1 MTRWAALTL
10 SLMFLAPNALRAGEC
25 SNSCRRTA
33 GAERPGGPILA
44 LYVDCIAACGEAA
57 ASTGTLRG
65 MSDLDLEAALSEQ
78 AKHADIVRNS
88 CDIAQQVRNASALAA
103 CPKAVKRLQ
112 KAIDSIRD
120 TQAERTG
127 KPRAAKRPA
136 APAKKP
142 TPAPQPPAAKNT
154 PRPAP

>member
-10 SLMFLAPNALRAGEC
+10 SLVFLAPNALRAGEC

-65 MSDLDLEAALSEQ
+65 MSDLDLEAALNEQ
-78 AKHADIVRNS
+78 SKHADIIRKS
-88 CDIAQQVRNASALAA
+88 CDIAQQVRNASALSA

-112 KAIDSIRD
+112 KAIDAIRD

-127 KPRAAKRPA
+127 KPRAAKKPA

-142 TPAPQPPAAKNT
+142 APQPAAGKKPARPT
-154 PRPAP
+154 P